1 MHDLHVADKIQKLVL
16 ENAVSN
22 KLSTVKKVEI
32 NLGYI
37 EEHGSDISPENLEFN
52 LKMLLKNTVA
62 DGAEIVINKVS
73 SDSWELVSI
82 SGD

>member
-16 ENAVSN
+16 ENAANNNLQSI
-22 KLSTVKKVEI
+22 KKIVI
-32 NLGYI
+32 NLGLV

-52 LKMLLKNTVA
+52 LKMLLKGSVGEN
-62 DGAEIVINKVS
+62 AEIVINKIKS
-73 SDSWELVSI
+73 NTWELVSI